1 MKHIFGCV
9 LAGCI
14 GLALALLLVPGVEV
28 PGNMTQVIKIIILAG
43 IVLGLFNYFLKPIL
57 KLITLPLR
65 LLTLGLFG
73 LVINMVII
81 WVVDVI
87 FTPEINIIGLWPL
100 FWTGLLVWGT
110 NLVFARKRLRLKRP
124 KRNRDYRDYDD
135 YDD

>member
-14 GLALALLLVPGVEV
+14 GLALALVLVPGVEV
-28 PGNMTQVIKIIILAG
+28 PGNTTQIIKIIILAG

-65 LLTLGLFG
+65 LLTFGLFG
-73 LVINMVII
+73 LVINMAII

-100 FWTGLLVWGT
+100 FWTALLVWGA
-110 NLVFARKRLRLKRP
+110 NLIFARKRLRLKRR
-124 KRNRDYRDYDD
+124 KRDRDYDD
-135 YDD
+135 E

>member
-14 GLALALLLVPGVEV
+14 GLALALLLVPGVTV
-28 PGNMTQVIKIIILAG
+28 PGNTTQVIKIIILAG

-73 LVINMVII
+73 LVINMVIV

-87 FTPEINIIGLWPL
+87 FTPEISIIGLWPL
-100 FWTGLLVWGT
+100 FWTSLLVWVA
-110 NLVFARKRLRLKRP
+110 NLIFARKRLKLRRP
-124 KRNRDYRDYDD
+124 RRSRDRDYDD
-135 YDD
+135 DE

>member
-14 GLALALLLVPGVEV
+14 GLALALLLVPGVTV
-28 PGNMTQVIKIIILAG
+28 PGDTTQVIKIIILAG

-65 LLTLGLFG
+65 LLTFGLFG
-73 LVINMVII
+73 LIINMVII

-87 FTPEINIIGLWPL
+87 FTPEISIIGLWPL
-100 FWTGLLVWGT
+100 FWTGLLVWVA
-110 NLVFARKRLRLKRP
+110 NLIFARKRLRFRKSKRA
-124 KRNRDYRDYDD
+124 RDRDRDYD
-135 YDD
+135 YDE